1 MASVYSGLLRKGLT
15 PALVPEGQRTTI
27 RGGGKRVGETHVGQA
42 LKNSARLAD
51 KQISHTPEMTNPH
64 STADGPPDGRAID
77 KLADNAVHEFKMANA
92 RPSID
97 LQRAC

>member
-1 MASVYSGLLRKGLT
+1 
-15 PALVPEGQRTTI
+15 
-27 RGGGKRVGETHVGQA
+27 
-42 LKNSARLAD
+42 
-51 KQISHTPEMTNPH
+51 MTNPH

-77 KLADNAVHEFKMANA
+77 KLADKAVHEFKMANA